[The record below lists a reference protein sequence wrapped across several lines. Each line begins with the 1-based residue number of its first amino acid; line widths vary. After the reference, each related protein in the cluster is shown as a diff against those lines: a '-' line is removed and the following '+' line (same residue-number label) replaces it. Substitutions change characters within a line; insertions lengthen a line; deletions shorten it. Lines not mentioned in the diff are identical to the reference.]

1 MACHRQNAGP
11 TSISQSYPE
20 PLNMIHVLATIRVAP
35 GKRAE
40 FLAEFHKLI
49 PLVRAETGCIE
60 YASAI
65 DVQTTLP
72 AQLPLRDDVVMV
84 VEKWDDLDALAAHL
98 MAPHMLEYR
107 ARVKSLVLGTE
118 LQVLEPA

>member
-1 MACHRQNAGP
+1 
-11 TSISQSYPE
+11 
-20 PLNMIHVLATIRVAP
+20 MIHVLATIRVAP
-35 GKRAE
+35 GKRDE
-40 FLAEFHKLI
+40 FLKEFHQLI
-49 PLVRAETGCIE
+49 PLVREETGCIE
-60 YASAI
+60 YGSAI

-107 ARVKSLVLGTE
+107 ARVKALVLGTE